1 MAITINGDGLI
12 DIGGT
17 TSTQGR
23 VRLAEDADNGSNYV
37 ELTAPASVASNRV
50 ITFPD
55 ATTEV
60 VGTDT
65 TQTLTNKT
73 LTAPLINGGTVSSAT
88 LTSPTL
94 TSPTIGGTPVVN
106 GSLIVS
112 GTAITVSGTAPTISG
127 IPSWAK
133 RVVLLLSQV
142 STNGSSGVGV
152 RLGTSSGIDSTNTYN
167 YLNHI
172 LGATGVD
179 RYSNASGAPYQG
191 IFSVTAGT
199 SYTSAGMFFN
209 GQLTFSLLS
218 TDLWVVSGTVS
229 TGNVSGALY
238 TYITTG
244 SKVMGSALTQIQLT
258 TFSGTDQFDAGTINI
273 IYE

>member
-17 TSTQGR
+17 TSSQGR

-73 LTAPLINGGTVSSAT
+73 LTSPTITGGTVSSAT

-94 TSPTIGGTPVVN
+94 TSPTIDGTPVVN
-106 GSLIVS
+106 GSLIVLGTSQAAS
-112 GTAITVSGTAPTISG
+112 GTAVTFTG

-133 RVVLLLSQV
+133 RVTLMLNQV
-142 STNGSSGVGV
+142 STNGNSPMYL
-152 RLGTSSGIDSTNTYN
+152 RLGTASGIENTAYAN
-167 YLNHI
+167 TSSVI
-172 LGATGVD
+172 GSTGV
-179 RYSNASGAPYQG
+179 AGVG
-191 IFSVTAGT
+191 TVTTAFNLTVGT
-199 SYTSAGMFFN
+199 SYTFIASQYS
-209 GQLTFSLLS
+209 GQLVFSLFGSDTWVMSGIFAAPHNPYNYVASGSKPLS
-218 TDLWVVSGTVS
+218 
-229 TGNVSGALY
+229 SGAL
-238 TYITTG
+238 TQLQIT
-244 SKVMGSALTQIQLT
+244 MAN
-258 TFSGTDQFDAGTINI
+258 GTDVFDNGSFNI
-273 IYE
+273 QYE

>member
-112 GTAITVSGTAPTISG
+112 GTAVTATGTAVDFTG
-127 IPSWAK
+127 IPSWVK
-133 RVVLLLSQV
+133 RVTVMFNGV
-142 STNGSSGVGV
+142 SLNGSSSLLIQVGA
-152 RLGTSSGIDSTNTYN
+152 GSIISSGYSSSSCAAVSGQASGGLSSTAGFTLYM
-167 YLNHI
+167 
-172 LGATGVD
+172 GAPTNIISGQMVIINSTSTIWNAGHFVG
-179 RYSNASGAPYQG
+179 YTNASA
-191 IFSVTAGT
+191 
-199 SYTSAGMFFN
+199 SASG
-209 GQLTFSLLS
+209 GGLSPSL
-218 TDLWVVSGTVS
+218 
-229 TGNVSGALY
+229 SGALDRIR
-238 TYITTG
+238 ITT
-244 SKVMGSALTQIQLT
+244 VN
-258 TFSGTDQFDAGTINI
+258 GTDTFDAGTINI